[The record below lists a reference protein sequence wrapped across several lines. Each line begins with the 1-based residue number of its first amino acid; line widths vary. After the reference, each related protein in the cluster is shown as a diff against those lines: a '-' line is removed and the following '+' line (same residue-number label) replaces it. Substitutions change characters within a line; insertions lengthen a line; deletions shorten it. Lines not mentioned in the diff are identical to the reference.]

1 MSLSVDHPW
10 ALFLLVACVPALLG
24 SGARWLGFAS
34 LAAIPRDPL
43 SGVVDATLRS
53 FATLALAAIVLG
65 IAGLHAGGGE
75 VARIGTG
82 AHVVVVLDRSL
93 SMDEPFALRAE
104 KGTESKSAAAAR
116 LLAAFFAQ
124 HPHDSFGIVAF
135 STSPIPAMPLTA
147 HRDAIAASIRAMG
160 RTGLANTDI
169 GAGLALGL
177 AQYDRDPRGAARV
190 LLLVSDGAGDITEAT
205 RAYIRKALT
214 RSGAHLYYLYLRSG
228 DDPPLAEKEDD
239 SHSLDRPAGT
249 RRILPFARCYLSGH
263 RGARYRGRRNGN
275 AAYRCVRVAPD
286 HLPGSG
292 ATTRAGRLLFQRGRF
307 VPRCG
312 VAGAACGTRCS
323 ENAHAAVKIPA
334 RTLRAWAG
342 ATALATGAACLAV
355 GGFTWWQTHVQNA
368 RLAAIARGQD
378 VVVDDFA
385 PDIVQLAE
393 GRRLIS
399 RGNLDGAQIRADHMA
414 ARAASI
420 SRAELLYALGNAQL
434 RRGLALMKTDP
445 YPKAAPALR
454 LARTA
459 YREALRLDPGNWDA
473 RYNYA
478 LVSPLLRDDEA
489 AIPTTADTMAHE
501 RAAWPDIPGA
511 PNGMP

>member
-1 MSLSVDHPW
+1 M
-10 ALFLLVACVPALLG
+10 
-24 SGARWLGFAS
+24 
-34 LAAIPRDPL
+34 
-43 SGVVDATLRS
+43 
-53 FATLALAAIVLG
+53 
-65 IAGLHAGGGE
+65 
-75 VARIGTG
+75 
-82 AHVVVVLDRSL
+82 
-93 SMDEPFALRAE
+93 
-104 KGTESKSAAAAR
+104 
-116 LLAAFFAQ
+116 
-124 HPHDSFGIVAF
+124 
-135 STSPIPAMPLTA
+135 
-147 HRDAIAASIRAMG
+147 
-160 RTGLANTDI
+160 
-169 GAGLALGL
+169 
-177 AQYDRDPRGAARV
+177 
-190 LLLVSDGAGDITEAT
+190 
-205 RAYIRKALT
+205 
-214 RSGAHLYYLYLRSG
+214 
-228 DDPPLAEKEDD
+228 
-239 SHSLDRPAGT
+239 
-249 RRILPFARCYLSGH
+249 
-263 RGARYRGRRNGN
+263 
-275 AAYRCVRVAPD
+275 
-286 HLPGSG
+286 
-292 ATTRAGRLLFQRGRF
+292 
-307 VPRCG
+307 
-312 VAGAACGTRCS
+312 
-323 ENAHAAVKIPA
+323 KIPA

>member
-160 RTGLANTDI
+160 RTGLANTDMGPGWHWGSHKTI
-169 GAGLALGL
+169 AT
-177 AQYDRDPRGAARV
+177 RAARRAC
-190 LLLVSDGAGDITEAT
+190 LFLVSDGAGDITEAT

-239 SHSLDRPAGT
+239 SHSLDRPAGLT
-249 RRILPFARCYLSGH
+249 DLPFARCYLSGH

-292 ATTRAGRLLFQRGRF
+292 ATTRAGRICLQRGRF

-312 VAGAACGTRCS
+312 VAGAAS
-323 ENAHAAVKIPA
+323 
-334 RTLRAWAG
+334 
-342 ATALATGAACLAV
+342 
-355 GGFTWWQTHVQNA
+355 
-368 RLAAIARGQD
+368 
-378 VVVDDFA
+378 
-385 PDIVQLAE
+385 
-393 GRRLIS
+393 
-399 RGNLDGAQIRADHMA
+399 
-414 ARAASI
+414 
-420 SRAELLYALGNAQL
+420 GNAMFRKCA
-434 RRGLALMKTDP
+434 RRGENTSTHAT
-445 YPKAAPALR
+445 R
-454 LARTA
+454 LGGRNSA
-459 YREALRLDPGNWDA
+459 GNGCCLFGCW
-473 RYNYA
+473 RIH
-478 LVSPLLRDDEA
+478 VV
-489 AIPTTADTMAHE
+489 ADTCAKCTPGGDRT
-501 RAAWPDIPGA
+501 RAGCCY
-511 PNGMP
+511 G